1 MDFQTL
7 LIFPVIVVAVFYVG
21 RSLWPRREK
30 IACASC
36 PQNRQRA
43 DDYV

>member
-7 LIFPVIVVAVFYVG
+7 LIFPVLVVAVFYVG
-21 RSLWPRREK
+21 RWLWPGHEK
-30 IACASC
+30 AGCASC

>member
-7 LIFPVIVVAVFYVG
+7 LIFTVLVVAVFYIG
-21 RSLWPRREK
+21 RSLWPRRERA
-30 IACASC
+30 ACTSC

>member
-7 LIFPVIVVAVFYVG
+7 LIFPVIVVAVLYVG
-21 RSLWPRREK
+21 RSLWPRRK
-30 IACASC
+30 KTGCASC

-43 DDYV
+43 GDYV